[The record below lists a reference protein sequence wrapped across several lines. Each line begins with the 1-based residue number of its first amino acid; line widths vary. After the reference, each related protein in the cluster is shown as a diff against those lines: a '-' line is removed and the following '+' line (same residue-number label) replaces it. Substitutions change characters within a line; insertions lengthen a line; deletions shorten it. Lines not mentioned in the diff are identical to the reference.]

1 MLKKIRKSAH
11 SYVFKVLFILLAFI
25 FAVGLGDF
33 SRDNAST
40 VATVGNHKI
49 FLSEFLQSRHQ
60 TNGNLDSNIKK
71 SQKDLIN
78 YSVMMKLITQNMIKQ
93 EYEGMGIKIAPE
105 IIVKYIEEDS
115 NFYNNGIFNLENYK
129 KTLEYNNISEDKLLN
144 IVSNQIASR
153 FLLDSL
159 IVNLPLKATL
169 SDYLI
174 NYLSEKRSVSLLT
187 VDMSRKNIMHFSEQ
201 NLENYYQNNKNS
213 FKTKELRNFS
223 FLLIDPKYIKKDFKV
238 NEDELLKE
246 YEENKEEYSLAETR
260 DFYHFLAPSQEIAN
274 QISQELKSGKK
285 PEVIAK
291 DFIGKKVIAENF
303 NNQPAQSF
311 LSSLDLSLFS
321 LNENDSTAPIKSEL
335 GWHVFKILKINHKQ
349 YKSFSEAKKE
359 IRENL
364 LYKLAEI
371 EMNDLVKTVED
382 DISSGASFKDIA
394 QTNNIQVGEVE
405 EISLDE
411 KDSISN
417 INSAILRLAFNT
429 PEMEDSEVT
438 ALDNSGY
445 VVVKVTKIIPE
456 RIKTFEEAKE
466 QAKAKY
472 LAQLKDEIT
481 LELTNK
487 LSENFKAIIIDKDN
501 NYSLDGKLI
510 QELLKPI
517 YGKYEIDFID
527 EAVITL
533 KTEELVRPS
542 IGNNNLPEEFVN
554 KLFQL
559 EAKKQSVPE
568 KLDNAKYAIASVQN
582 ITSDKLDQDIYS
594 QIGNISEVNYKNE
607 IYDQYMN
614 YLKKKYNVK
623 IYFDII
629 NSYDS
634 Q

>member
-11 SYVFKVLFILLAFI
+11 SYVFKILFVLLAFI
-25 FAVGLGDF
+25 FAIGLGDF
-33 SRDNAST
+33 SRNNAST
-40 VATVGNHKI
+40 VATVGNNKI
-49 FLSEFLQSRHQ
+49 FLSDFLQSRQQ
-60 TNGNLDSNIKK
+60 TNGNLSDTTK
-71 SQKDLIN
+71 SQKELIN
-78 YSVMMKLITQNMIKQ
+78 YSVMMKLITQNLIKQ
-93 EYEGMGIKIAPE
+93 EYEKMGIKIAPE

-115 NFYNNGIFNLENYK
+115 NFYNNGIFDLENYK
-129 KTLEYNNISEDKLLN
+129 KTLEYNNISEDKLLS

-169 SDYLI
+169 SDYLT
-174 NYLSEKRSVSLLT
+174 NYLSEKRTISLLT
-187 VDMSRKNIMHFSEQ
+187 VDMSRKNIKHFSEQ
-201 NLENYYQNNKNS
+201 NLDNYYQNNKNS
-213 FKTKELRNFS
+213 FKTKELRSFS
-223 FLLIDPKYIKKDFKV
+223 YLLIDPQYIKKEFKIS
-238 NEDELLKE
+238 EDELLKE

-274 QISQELKSGKK
+274 QISKEIKSGTS
-285 PEVIAK
+285 PETVAK
-291 DFIGKKVIAENF
+291 NFIGKKVIAETF
-303 NNQPAQSF
+303 SNQPAQSF
-311 LSSLDLSLFS
+311 LSSLDLSLFN
-321 LNENDSTAPIKSEL
+321 LGENDSTPPIKSEL

-349 YKSFSEAKKE
+349 YKSFDEAKNE
-359 IRENL
+359 LRENL

-382 DISSGASFKDIA
+382 DIASGANFKDIA
-394 QTNNIQVGEVE
+394 QTNNIQAGEVE

-417 INSAILRLAFNT
+417 INSAILSLAFNT
-429 PEMEDSEVT
+429 PEMEESEVT
-438 ALDNSGY
+438 MLDPSGY
-445 VVVKVTKIIPE
+445 AVVKVTKIFPE
-456 RIKTFEEAKE
+456 RTQNFEEARE
-466 QAKAKY
+466 QAKTRY
-472 LAQLKDEIT
+472 LSQLKDEIT
-481 LELTNK
+481 LEISTK
-487 LSENFKAIIIDKDN
+487 LSENFNSIILEKNNKYQLDN
-501 NYSLDGKLI
+501 KLV

-517 YGKYEIDFID
+517 YNKYEIDFID

-542 IGNNNLPEEFVN
+542 IGTNNLPEDFVN

-559 EAKKQSVPE
+559 ELKKPSLPE
-568 KLDNAKYAIASVQN
+568 KIDNAKYAIASVEN
-582 ITSDKLDQDIYS
+582 ITSNKLDQNIYG

-614 YLKKKYNVK
+614 YLKKKYNVR